1 MLDPRDP
8 VVRCQT
14 SAVTAPSDSGDR
26 SVWPSRTDLAT
37 LCFTFFALGVTVN
50 VLVLERVGSEVRT
63 VVAAFGINAATT
75 ELAYLAVRDA
85 GGTQVAALI
94 AGWVVAS
101 RFGLLAASLGARL
114 RVGNWHRAAAGLQSF
129 DPNVTFAILQPSSRD
144 VVRVFWRVTAAMH
157 LGWFTGTIVGVT
169 LGNVIGDAD
178 RFGLDA
184 VFPAAL
190 LADHRQ
196 PAATTSPCARRG
208 DRRWALPRVDPAR
221 ACGHPDHREPSR
233 RGGRARLGRTHGRA
247 GGADVSWTII
257 ALLAAGVWAQRL
269 AGMFVGGRVLGR
281 RPSLGRLAT
290 LIPAAVIMAVIV
302 QLTLASGKTLTIDA
316 RAAGMAVAG
325 FLVWRRAPFVVIV
338 VGAAAATALV
348 RML

>member
-1 MLDPRDP
+1 MRAAVFDPRHP
-8 VVRCQT
+8 RARCQT
-14 SAVTAPSDSGDR
+14 SAVTASTDSGDR
-26 SVWPSRTDLAT
+26 SAWPSRADLAT

-50 VLVLERVGSEVRT
+50 VLVLERIGSDIRT
-63 VVAAFGINAATT
+63 VVAAFVINAATT

-129 DPNVTFAILQPSSRD
+129 DPNVTFAIQQPTSRD

-190 LADHRQ
+190 LAIIGNLLRQ
-196 PAATTSPCARRG
+196 RPPALAAAIGGGLCLVLIPVA
-208 DRRWALPRVDPAR
+208 PA
-221 ACGHPDHREPSR
+221 GIP
-233 RGGRARLGRTHGRA
+233 
-247 GGADVSWTII
+247 II
-257 ALLAAGVWAQRL
+257 ASLLGA
-269 AGMFVGGRVLGR
+269 
-281 RPSLGRLAT
+281 
-290 LIPAAVIMAVIV
+290 LIA
-302 QLTLASGKTLTIDA
+302 
-316 RAAGMAVAG
+316 
-325 FLVWRRAPFVVIV
+325 LVWGERSAVEAVQ
-338 VGAAAATALV
+338 T
-348 RML
+348 